1 LPQRLTGKLREVYR
15 LTLPP
20 ALGHIGFNTDMGK
33 ERMAEIFLGLGADGE
48 RQMLN
53 LGRANRHGLI
63 AGATGTG
70 KTVTLQGLA
79 ESFSANGV
87 PVFVADVKGD
97 LSGISM
103 PGSPTF
109 KHADKL
115 EGRARELGMTDYA
128 YSDNPAIFWDLYG
141 EQGHPIRT
149 TVSEMGPLLL
159 ARLLD
164 LNETQEGVLNIVF
177 RFADEEGLLLLD
189 FEDLQSMLVYTAE
202 NAADLTTKYGNVTR
216 ASVGAIQRQLLS
228 FESQGA
234 DRFFGEPALEIEDF
248 IRSDEK
254 GRGYINVLAADRLM
268 RSPKLYAT
276 FLLWLLAELF
286 ESLPEV
292 GDPEKPKL
300 VFFFD
305 EAHLLFD
312 DAPKALQDK
321 IEQVVRLIRSKGVGV
336 FFCTQNPIDIPEEV
350 AGQLGNRVQHA
361 LRAFT
366 PRDQRAIRA
375 AAETFRVNPELDVE
389 TAITELRVGEGLV
402 STLMEDGA
410 PSIVQR
416 TLIKPPRSRLGPV
429 DAKERA
435 IIQSV
440 SPLDGKYDTLV
451 DRESAEEVLAQ
462 KALDAAETA
471 KEVAEKGEEEV
482 RKRSRKTTSWWEKGS
497 KAAAGAAAS
506 SVATVLAARLSGR
519 KSRSDPTRNAV
530 TAGAGA
536 IATEF
541 GGSIAGRFVR
551 NLIGGL
557 MR

>member
-1 LPQRLTGKLREVYR
+1 
-15 LTLPP
+15 
-20 ALGHIGFNTDMGK
+20 MSS
-33 ERMAEIFLGLGADGE
+33 IFLGLGANKENQSLD
-48 RQMLN
+48 

-103 PGSPTF
+103 AGSASF

-115 EGRARELGMTDYA
+115 EERAKELAMDDYE

-149 TVSEMGPLLL
+149 TISEMGPLLL
-159 ARLLD
+159 SRLLD
-164 LNETQEGVLNIVF
+164 LNDTQEGVLQIIF
-177 RFADEEGLLLLD
+177 KYADENGLLLLN
-189 FEDLQSMLVYTAE
+189 FEDLQSILLYASQ
-202 NAADLTTKYGNVTR
+202 NAKELSAKYGNVSKQ
-216 ASVGAIQRQLLS
+216 SVGAIQRQLLS
-228 FESQGA
+228 FEAQGA
-234 DRFFGEPALEIEDF
+234 DQFFGEPALEIDDF
-248 IRSDEK
+248 LQTDEQ
-254 GRGYINVLAADRLM
+254 GRGYINVLAADKLM

-286 ESLPEV
+286 ETLPEV

-312 DAPKALQDK
+312 DAPKALEDK

-336 FFCTQNPIDIPEEV
+336 FFVTQNPVDIPEEV

-366 PRDQRAIRA
+366 PKDKKAIKA
-375 AAETFRVNPELDVE
+375 AADTFRINPDLDVVE
-389 TAITELRVGEGLV
+389 AITELRVGEALV
-402 STLMEDGA
+402 STLMDDGA
-410 PSIVQR
+410 PSVVQR
-416 TLIKPPRSRLGPV
+416 TLIKPPRSRLGPITK
-429 DAKERA
+429 KERA
-435 IIQSV
+435 IIKSI
-440 SPLDGKYDTLV
+440 SPVEGKYDEEV
-451 DRESAEEVLAQ
+451 DRESAEEVLAA
-462 KALDAAETA
+462 KAVDAAATA
-471 KEVAEKGEEEV
+471 EEVAEKGTEEV
-482 RKRSRKTTSWWEKGS
+482 AKRPRKTKSMWEKAFSRGAKVAAGS
-497 KAAAGAAAS
+497 VAATAAAA
-506 SVATVLAARLSGR
+506 VLGK
-519 KSRSDPTRNAV
+519 KSRANPMKSGV
-530 TAGAGA
+530 TSAAGS
-536 IATEF
+536 IATDLA
-541 GGSIAGRFVR
+541 GPVAGRFVR

>member
-1 LPQRLTGKLREVYR
+1 MSSIF
-15 LTLPP
+15 
-20 ALGHIGFNTDMGK
+20 IGLAAN
-33 ERMAEIFLGLGADGE
+33 GE
-48 RQMLN
+48 KQYLD
-53 LGRANRHGLI
+53 LSRANRHGLI

-103 PGSPTF
+103 PGSPKF

-115 EGRARELGMTDYA
+115 EGRAKELGMDDYD
-128 YSDNPAIFWDLYG
+128 YSDNPAVFWDLYG

-159 ARLLD
+159 SRLLD
-164 LNETQEGVLNIVF
+164 LNDTQEGVLQIIF
-177 RFADEEGLLLLD
+177 RHADDNGLLLLD
-189 FEDLQSMLVYTAE
+189 FEDLQAVLMWAAE
-202 NAADLTTKYGNVTR
+202 NAKELSGTYGNVSKQ
-216 ASVGAIQRQLLS
+216 SVGAIQRQLLS

-234 DRFFGEPALEIEDF
+234 DMFFGEPALEIDDF
-248 IRSDEK
+248 LKCDEQ
-254 GRGYINVLAADRLM
+254 GRGNINVLAADKLM

-312 DAPKALQDK
+312 DAPKALEEK

-336 FFCTQNPIDIPEEV
+336 YFCTQNPIDIPEEV

-366 PRDQRAIRA
+366 PRDQRAIKA
-375 AAETFRVNPELDVE
+375 AAETFRINPDLDVAE
-389 TAITELRVGEGLV
+389 AITELKVGEALV
-402 STLMEDGA
+402 STLDKDGA
-410 PSIVQR
+410 PTVVQR

-429 DAKERA
+429 TVKERA
-435 IIQSV
+435 IIQSI
-440 SPLDGKYDTLV
+440 SPVEGKYDERV
-451 DRESAEEVLAQ
+451 DRESAEEVLAA

-471 KEVAEKGEEEV
+471 KEVEKKGEEEV
-482 RKRSRKTTSWWEKGS
+482 GKRSRKTTSWWEKAGKAGI
-497 KAAAGAAAS
+497 KAAAGSLVSIGVAAAMGKKS
-506 SVATVLAARLSGR
+506 SA
-519 KSRSDPTRNAV
+519 DPVRTGANA
-530 TAGAGA
+530 
-536 IATEF
+536 
-541 GGSIAGRFVR
+541 FVR
-551 NLIGGL
+551 NVLGSL

>member
-1 LPQRLTGKLREVYR
+1 MSSIF
-15 LTLPP
+15 
-20 ALGHIGFNTDMGK
+20 IGLAAN
-33 ERMAEIFLGLGADGE
+33 GE
-48 RQMLN
+48 KQYLD
-53 LGRANRHGLI
+53 LSRANRHGLI

-103 PGSPTF
+103 PGSPKF

-115 EGRARELGMTDYA
+115 EGRAKELGMDDYD
-128 YSDNPAIFWDLYG
+128 YSDNPAVFWDLYG

-159 ARLLD
+159 SRLLD
-164 LNETQEGVLNIVF
+164 LNDTQEGVLQIIF
-177 RFADEEGLLLLD
+177 RHADDNGLLLLD
-189 FEDLQSMLVYTAE
+189 FEDLQAVLMWAAE
-202 NAADLTTKYGNVTR
+202 NAKELSGTYGNVSKQ
-216 ASVGAIQRQLLS
+216 SVGAIQRQLLS

-234 DRFFGEPALEIEDF
+234 DMFFGEPALEIDDF
-248 IRSDEK
+248 LKCDEQ
-254 GRGYINVLAADRLM
+254 GRGNINVLAADKLM

-312 DAPKALQDK
+312 DAPKALEEK

-336 FFCTQNPIDIPEEV
+336 YFCTQNPIDIPEEV

-366 PRDQRAIRA
+366 PRDQRAIKA
-375 AAETFRVNPELDVE
+375 AAETFRINPDLDVAE
-389 TAITELRVGEGLV
+389 AITELKVGEALV
-402 STLMEDGA
+402 STLDEDGA
-410 PSIVQR
+410 PTVVQR

-429 DAKERA
+429 TVKERA
-435 IIQSV
+435 IIQSI
-440 SPLDGKYDTLV
+440 SPVEGKYDERV
-451 DRESAEEVLAQ
+451 DRQSAEEVLAA

-471 KEVAEKGEEEV
+471 KEVEEKGEEEV
-482 RKRSRKTTSWWEKGS
+482 GKRSRKTTSWWEKAGKAGI
-497 KAAAGAAAS
+497 KAAAGSLVSIGVAAAMGKKS
-506 SVATVLAARLSGR
+506 SA
-519 KSRSDPTRNAV
+519 DPVRTGANA
-530 TAGAGA
+530 
-536 IATEF
+536 
-541 GGSIAGRFVR
+541 FVR
-551 NLIGGL
+551 NVLGSL